1 MARVA
6 QYSGD
11 VKVAG
16 DLELG
21 NLTSPV
27 KHSAGSGAMTTT
39 NKPNGSAHFRTDGL
53 IETLFNSV
61 VRKLGLAD
69 RGVELRMGT
78 LTANQANTYISY
90 MPHAMTITDV
100 KRRFTLKPA
109 SAAGTVVTGITIGGN
124 QILNSA
130 SEDEEGITNDTL
142 TSYALTGT
150 AAHLVVDA
158 GDKIVVT
165 TTSDNADMTDGTDMM
180 LYIFGE
186 DN

>member
-16 DLELG
+16 TIEVG
-21 NLTSPV
+21 NLTNPV

-39 NKPNGSAHFRTDGL
+39 NKPDGSVHFRTDGL
-53 IETLFNSV
+53 IEALFNSV
-61 VRKLGLAD
+61 VRKLGFAD

-78 LTANQANTYISY
+78 LVANSANTYISY

-109 SAAGTVVTGITIGGN
+109 SASGTVVTGITVGGN
-124 QILNSA
+124 QILASA

-142 TSYALTGT
+142 TSYSLTGT
-150 AAHLVVDA
+150 GADLVVAA

-165 TTSDNADMTDGTDMM
+165 TTSDNADMTDGTEML

>member
-11 VKVAG
+11 VKIAG

-21 NLTSPV
+21 NLTSPT
-27 KHSAGSGAMTTT
+27 KHSAGSGAMVTT
-39 NKPNGSAHFRTDGL
+39 NKPDGSLHLRTDGL
-53 IETLFNSV
+53 LETLFNQI
-61 VRKLGLAD
+61 VRKLGFAD

-78 LTANQANTYISY
+78 LVANQANVYTSY
-90 MPHAMTITDV
+90 MPHAMTITAV

-109 SAAGTVVTGITIGGN
+109 SAGGTVVTGIAVAGN

-130 SEDEEGITNDTL
+130 SEDEEGIANDTL
-142 TSYALTGT
+142 TAYALTGT
-150 AAHLVVDA
+150 AAHLVVA
-158 GDKIVVT
+158 EGDKIVVT

>member
-16 DLELG
+16 DLEVG

-27 KHSAGSGAMTTT
+27 KHSAGSGAMVTT
-39 NKPNGSAHFRTDGL
+39 NKPNGSIHFRTDGL
-53 IETLFNSV
+53 IETLFNAV
-61 VRKLGLAD
+61 VRKLGFAD
-69 RGVELRMGT
+69 RAVELRMGT
-78 LTANQANTYISY
+78 LVANQANVYTTY
-90 MPHAMTITDV
+90 MPHAMTITGV

-109 SAAGTVVTGITIGGN
+109 SALGTVVTGITVAGN

-130 SEDEEGITNDTL
+130 AEDEESIVNDTL
-142 TSYALTGT
+142 TAHSLTGT
-150 AAHLVVDA
+150 AAHLVVAA
-158 GDKIVVT
+158 GDKVVMT
-165 TTSDNADMTDGTDMM
+165 TTSDNADMTDGTDMY
-180 LYIFGE
+180 LYIYGE